1 MLGQKS
7 RLFKQHTAIS
17 LEDLVPPDNF
27 YRNVEAKLDLS
38 FVRAFVQDQYASVMG
53 RPSIDPVVFFKL
65 HLIMFFEGIRSE
77 RQLMDMANMRL
88 DHRWFIGYDLT
99 EPVPDHSSLSKIR
112 TRYGLEVFQ
121 RFFER
126 IVELCIDAGLVWGK
140 ELYFDGTKVQADAAI
155 DSLVPRWYAR
165 ARQHVEALFEEAAT
179 AEPASSPRG
188 LVEKYDGARLTGRRQ
203 QSYERTVDS
212 NISLTD
218 PDASPMSRF
227 SGDKTTLGYH
237 THYVVDGGKARII
250 LAALVTPASIMD
262 NTPMLDLERWVRF
275 RWRIIPRIAVGD
287 TKYGT
292 VANIVGLEQD
302 RIRAYLPTADLTRR
316 TPYYPLAAF
325 HYEADRD
332 VFICPQGQEL
342 PLRPQSYTM
351 EYSVYHAPPEICN
364 ACPVRAQCTD
374 SKLFR
379 FKGIRTVAIASLRQM
394 DFVAGPRHIAFGAEA
409 RL

>member
-1 MLGQKS
+1 
-7 RLFKQHTAIS
+7 
-17 LEDLVPPDNF
+17 
-27 YRNVEAKLDLS
+27 
-38 FVRAFVQDQYASVMG
+38 
-53 RPSIDPVVFFKL
+53 
-65 HLIMFFEGIRSE
+65 
-77 RQLMDMANMRL
+77 MDMVNMRL

-99 EPVPDHSSLSKIR
+99 ESVPDHSSLSKIR

-179 AEPASSPRG
+179 AQPASSPRG
-188 LVEKYDGARLTGRRQ
+188 LVEKYDGTRLTGRRQ

-218 PDASPMSRF
+218 PDASPMNRF
-227 SGDKTTLGYH
+227 TGDKTTLGYH

-325 HYEADRD
+325 HYAADRD
-332 VFICPQGQEL
+332 VSICPQGQEL
-342 PLRPQSYTM
+342 PLRTQSYTM
-351 EYSVYHAPPEICN
+351 EYSVYHAPPEVLTLARCGHN
-364 ACPVRAQCTD
+364 APTASMDETCIAPFFRLPGSAARYRQTEAYKKALRKRQVWVEP
-374 SKLFR
+374 LFGEGKQWHGMGG
-379 FKGIRTVAIASLRQM
+379 FA
-394 DFVAGPRHIAFGAEA
+394 
-409 RL
+409 